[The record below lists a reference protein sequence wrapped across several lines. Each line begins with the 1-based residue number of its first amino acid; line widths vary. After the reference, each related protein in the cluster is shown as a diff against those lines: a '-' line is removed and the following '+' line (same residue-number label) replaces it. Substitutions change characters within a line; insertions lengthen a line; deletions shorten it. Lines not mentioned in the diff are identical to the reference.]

1 MRWSAHISWLFAELP
16 YAERVGAARR
26 AGFDAIESAWPEHT
40 DERATLIDAVAEQ
53 QATASSERR
62 RLDVALLNCPAG
74 DTAHGE
80 RGFLNDP
87 ARRGEAED
95 ALDAAIELA
104 GAIGA
109 RKLNVLVGRALSDVT
124 ESRQRAAVLDA
135 LRAFAPVAAAA
146 GLQLV
151 LEPINA
157 RDFSGY
163 LAPSADTIVEL
174 IEAAGDERLGL
185 LLDSFHL
192 ARAGEDPVAAIERH
206 AERIAHV
213 QLSDC
218 PGRGAPGTG
227 TLDFVA
233 IFGALAASGYD
244 GAVGLEYEP
253 AGATE
258 DELAAIAALGDGYLP
273 SLGGGR

>member
-16 YAERVGAARR
+16 YPQRVAAARA
-26 AGFDAIESAWPEHT
+26 AGFQTIETAWPEHGQ
-40 DERATLIDAVAEQ
+40 DRAGLIQAVAE
-53 QATASSERR
+53 RR
-62 RLDVALLNCPAG
+62 RGGHEFTVALLNCPAG

-87 ARRGEAED
+87 ARRGEAEE

-104 GAIGA
+104 SAIGA
-109 RKLNVLVGRALSDVT
+109 RKLNVLVGRAQDDVT
-124 ESRQRAAVLDA
+124 ESRQRAAVLGA
-135 LRAFAPVAAAA
+135 LRAFAPVVAGA

-157 RDFSGY
+157 RDFPGY
-163 LAPSADTIVEL
+163 LAPSANAIVEL
-174 IEAAGDERLGL
+174 IEASGDDRIGL

-192 ARAGEDPVAAIERH
+192 ARAGEDPAVAIARH

-227 TLDFVA
+227 TLDFVT
-233 IFGALAASGYD
+233 IFSA
-244 GAVGLEYEP
+244 
-253 AGATE
+253 
-258 DELAAIAALGDGYLP
+258 
-273 SLGGGR
+273 